1 MFQHL
6 CKDLPEKYMLTIFF
20 ISVMYYNYAGGVI
33 AMKKDVF
40 KVINGYA
47 NSYWGWGNEDDDLS
61 AR

>member
-1 MFQHL
+1 
-6 CKDLPEKYMLTIFF
+6 
-20 ISVMYYNYAGGVI
+20 MYYNYAGGVI

-61 AR
+61 ARYETLDIVLKLN